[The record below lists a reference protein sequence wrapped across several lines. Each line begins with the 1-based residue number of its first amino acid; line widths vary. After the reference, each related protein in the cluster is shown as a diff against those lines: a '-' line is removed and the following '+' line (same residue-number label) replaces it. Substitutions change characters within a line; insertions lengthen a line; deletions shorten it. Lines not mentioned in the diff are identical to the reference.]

1 VGPAQNLIVIWC
13 RQTAGQTHFVIPL
26 SSTLTV
32 IALTIAAKLRGPIA
46 ASSSSA
52 EEESISRCKKI
63 SILFFS
69 HELCSLLS
77 KKINSRSS
85 GELTARLKMMTWEV

>member
-13 RQTAGQTHFVIPL
+13 SQTASQTHFVILL
-26 SSTLTV
+26 SNNLTV

-52 EEESISRCKKI
+52 EEESISRCKR
-63 SILFFS
+63 SQYY
-69 HELCSLLS
+69 SLVMSLAVS
-77 KKINSRSS
+77 
-85 GELTARLKMMTWEV
+85 